1 MDTVKTWSSE
11 DFCAS
16 QIPADWTSLPESA
29 RSFLV
34 HLDLPSVHP
43 ICSNHD
49 KTSILWSDSAP
60 PMGYPQLYQDETA
73 FDTIVTMFYMMVP
86 PFSAFISVWVRLL
99 SGFLAPIG
107 VLQLVW
113 ETMVFSSAKQN
124 SKDMKHLD
132 TLSTYFCCARY
143 IMTVFCCLVVMVDS
157 QYVLEFGPRYGISL
171 FLASVALALPIC
183 RRRKLQTTGAILI
196 LFVFMAAYLTCD
208 LGTLEFR
215 LGDDPEEIPKISQGL
230 YFSSQNPQI
239 KDVIQAWPES
249 SRTYS
254 PMNERDARP
263 TRWITTG
270 DARTGLPYFLNSVEN
285 VNWHRVWLPTTEDDE
300 YLALD
305 IAFPFSGHDS
315 TKPVYMVLHG
325 LNGGSSEGYVLDLTE
340 RRLAEGSTVVV
351 MVSNSRRAF
360 FVFLDRMGIAFLTLQ
375 YFVNNSFTGC
385 SWTHGHAHQGLDGKC
400 MPRRNNYGFG
410 GEKAWSHCL
419 TPIFP
424 LLFLE

>member
-1 MDTVKTWSSE
+1 MMDTVTTWSFE

-16 QIPADWTSLPESA
+16 QIPADWSSLPESA
-29 RSFLV
+29 RRFLLR
-34 HLDLPSVHP
+34 LDLPSVHP
-43 ICSNHD
+43 LCSNND
-49 KTSILWSDSAP
+49 TASIWSDSVP
-60 PMGYPQLYQDETA
+60 PMGSPQLYQDETA
-73 FDTIVTMFYMMVP
+73 FDTIITMFYMIVP
-86 PFSAFISVWVRLL
+86 PFAALISLWVRLL

-124 SKDMKHLD
+124 SKEDVKHFD
-132 TLSTYFCCARY
+132 TKSKRFWCCARY
-143 IMTVFCCLVVMVDS
+143 VMTVFGCLVVMVDS

-171 FLASVALALPIC
+171 FLASLALALPIC
-183 RRRKLQTTGAILI
+183 HRRKLQTTGAILI
-196 LFVFMAAYLTCD
+196 LLVLMAVYLTCD
-208 LGTLEFR
+208 LRTLEFR
-215 LGDDPEEIPKISQGL
+215 LGDDPEQIPKLSQGL

-239 KDVIQAWPES
+239 KNVIQAWPES

-254 PMNERDARP
+254 SMNQHHDARP

-270 DARTGLPYFLNSVEN
+270 DARTGLPFYMNNIELA
-285 VNWHRVWLPTTEDDE
+285 NWHRVWLPTTEDDDE

-305 IAFPFSGHDS
+305 IAFPFSGHDP

-351 MVSNSRRAF
+351 MVSNRAMSIFRRF
-360 FVFLDRMGIAFLTLQ
+360 ESNRTLL
-375 YFVNNSFTGC
+375 NTFTGC

-400 MPRRNNYGFG
+400 MPHRMNDGFE
-410 GEKAWSHCL
+410 GEKVW
-419 TPIFP
+419 
-424 LLFLE
+424 